1 MNTNENDKNK
11 NENDKNKLEIEYPC
25 NWGYKVIGSDVD
37 EILSAIEQSALGL
50 EYTVSPSNIS
60 KTGKYYSFNIEME
73 VPNEVVRDLIFEN
86 LQKSEHIKFVL

>member
-1 MNTNENDKNK
+1 MTEFEGNK
-11 NENDKNKLEIEYPC
+11 PEIEYPC

-37 EILSAIEQSALGL
+37 EILSAIEDSALGL
-50 EYTVSPSNIS
+50 KYSITPSNVS

-73 VPNEVVRDLIFEN
+73 VPNEVVRDLVFEK